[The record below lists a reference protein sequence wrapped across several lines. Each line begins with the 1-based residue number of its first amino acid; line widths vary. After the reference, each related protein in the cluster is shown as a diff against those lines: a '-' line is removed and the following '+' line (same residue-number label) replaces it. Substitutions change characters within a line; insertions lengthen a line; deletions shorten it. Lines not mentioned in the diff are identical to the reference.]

1 MKDTA
6 LTAVRD
12 AEDDTYPARLEAAS
26 DSVNDLRAALEAAIE
41 LRDRLIVEAIEHG
54 YTNRDTARH
63 AKLSEGR
70 VVAILA
76 RW

>member
-1 MKDTA
+1 MNDLA
-6 LTAVRD
+6 LTGIRD
-12 AEDDTYPARLEAAS
+12 DPTDTYPARLEAAADNVS
-26 DSVNDLRAALEAAIE
+26 DLRDALDAAIE
-41 LRDRLIVEAIEHG
+41 LRDRLIVEAVEHG
-54 YTNRDTARH
+54 YTNRDAARH